1 MTLDE
6 KRELLRMFIEN
17 VVINRATPGTRA
29 FDPGRVDIEWRRI

>member
-6 KRELLRMFIEN
+6 KRELLRMFIEK

-29 FDPGRVDIEWRRI
+29 FDPGRVEIVWKLA